1 MQIRTLE
8 VAFIKFKKTDSL
20 YENIFS
26 FFSFFCMFVVT
37 MSSQGRNKERVF
49 DMVIAEIIRYARR
62 YTSSIIKGLIS
73 SAFLGVVAALP
84 SYYIKH
90 VVDDL
95 LVARNSL
102 MLAYVAL
109 FFLILFLA
117 KAFFMYLAQW
127 YMQKVGVA
135 ITCDIREEL
144 FCSMTKVS
152 YDRLQ
157 MLSKESI
164 KTHFLHDLNQLYNGI
179 TAFMR
184 MGMRSICE
192 FLLLM
197 MIAFYQNYLLT
208 LVAFAMLPAL
218 AWFMQ
223 KNTRWLRSCAKNA
236 QAAIEALS
244 VRFQETLQGLF
255 EIKLYGAAARERDWF
270 IKHNAI
276 AQAEALNIAHYEA
289 LIPAII
295 EFFIFFALI
304 ISLYVG
310 IHQVYAKTLT
320 AGELTSFFAA
330 IIFAYQPLRRS
341 TMIIAEVQSALAC
354 AERIFSTLRQL
365 NHMKEEFMGYVPP
378 INFKKNI
385 QFQNVSFEYK
395 KGPTILHN
403 INLTINKGDRIAIVG
418 TSGSGK
424 STLCNLLLGL
434 LRPIEGE
441 ICIDNMPLSWEKA
454 GRWREQIAYVSQH
467 PFLFN
472 ATIKENVAYSVA
484 PSESNTLAIE
494 TALKNAGLWNFI
506 RGSYHGLDFVV
517 GEGGCYLSGGQR
529 QRLVIARALYTRRPI
544 IIFDEATSSLDAE
557 AEEIIAETIAHLT
570 PETTIILIAHKPLL
584 INQMARIFT
593 MYNGRIIEK
602 KKKSIIITPLSLQN

>member
-1 MQIRTLE
+1 
-8 VAFIKFKKTDSL
+8 
-20 YENIFS
+20 
-26 FFSFFCMFVVT
+26 
-37 MSSQGRNKERVF
+37 
-49 DMVIAEIIRYARR
+49 MVIARSLRYARR

-73 SAFLGVVAALP
+73 SAFLGIVAALP

-95 LVARNSL
+95 LVAQNSL

-109 FFLILFLA
+109 LFLILFLA

-164 KTHFLHDLNQLYNGI
+164 KTNFLHDLNQLYNGI

-184 MGMRSICE
+184 MGMRSMCE

-197 MIAFYQNYLLT
+197 LIALYQNYLLT
-208 LVAFAMLPAL
+208 FVAFAMLPVL

-223 KNTRWLRSCAKNA
+223 KNTLWLRSCAKKA

-276 AQAEALNIAHYEA
+276 AQSEALNIAHYEA
-289 LIPAII
+289 LIPATI

-310 IHQVYAKTLT
+310 IHQVYAQTLT

-354 AERIFSTLRQL
+354 AERIFRALRQL

-378 INFKKNI
+378 INFKQNI
-385 QFQNVSFEYK
+385 TFNNVSYEYK

-418 TSGSGK
+418 PSGSGK
-424 STLCNLLLGL
+424 STLCNLILGL

-441 ICIDNMPLSWEKA
+441 ISIDGMPLSWEKA
-454 GRWREQIAYVSQH
+454 GRWHNRLLMFLNILFSLMQPLERTLLIALR
-467 PFLFN
+467 PLK
-472 ATIKENVAYSVA
+472 A
-484 PSESNTLAIE
+484 
-494 TALKNAGLWNFI
+494 TALPL
-506 RGSYHGLDFVV
+506 RP
-517 GEGGCYLSGGQR
+517 
-529 QRLVIARALYTRRPI
+529 RLKTQGFGASSEDHIMDLILLLAKVAVICQA
-544 IIFDEATSSLDAE
+544 DNDNDSSSPVHSTLDARSLFLMKQLH
-557 AEEIIAETIAHLT
+557 HL
-570 PETTIILIAHKPLL
+570 ILKQKKLLLKHLL
-584 INQMARIFT
+584 I
-593 MYNGRIIEK
+593 
-602 KKKSIIITPLSLQN
+602 